1 MGDDHKREYKRGF
14 VLSTVIVIE
23 AVLLGVSAV
32 WCLASNIDLLPV
44 LMNARAE
51 HFLLGG
57 VIGVSLSAVGLF
69 LTKVE
74 SFKSF
79 HQLVYEIMGPLFVH
93 SRIVDIALIAAA
105 SGFCEEVFYR
115 GVLQTQF
122 GILIASLIFGFCHF
136 AGKQFY
142 LYVIW
147 ATLAGYLF
155 GRLFEISHSL
165 WLPITAHAV
174 SNFVSIVILRQKMKA
189 LDKA

>member
-1 MGDDHKREYKRGF
+1 MTDASKREYKRGF

-23 AVLLGVSAV
+23 AVLLGIACI
-32 WCLASNIDLLPV
+32 WCLASNIDLLPLLV
-44 LMNARAE
+44 NAQPE
-51 HFLLGG
+51 HFL
-57 VIGVSLSAVGLF
+57 IGALIGISLSVFGLF
-69 LTKVE
+69 MTRVE

-79 HQLVYEIMGPLFVH
+79 QQLVYEIMGPLFAH
-93 SRIVDIALIAAA
+93 SKIVDIALIALA

-122 GILIASLIFGFCHF
+122 GIIVASLIFGICHF

-165 WLPITAHAV
+165 WLPITVHAV
-174 SNFVSIVILRQKMKA
+174 SNFVSIVILRQKMKSM
-189 LDKA
+189 DKA

>member
-1 MGDDHKREYKRGF
+1 VSEYNRGF

-23 AVLLGVSAV
+23 AALLGVAAV
-32 WCLASNIDLLPV
+32 WCLVSDIDLLPA
-44 LMNARAE
+44 LQNARPE

-57 VIGVSLSAVGLF
+57 VIGIALSVFGLF
-69 LTKVE
+69 MTRVE

-79 HQLVYEIMGPLFVH
+79 HQLVYEIMGPLFAH
-93 SRIVDIALIAAA
+93 SKIVDIALIAMA

-122 GILIASLIFGFCHF
+122 GIWTASLIFGFCHY

-155 GRLFEISHSL
+155 GVLFEMSHSL
-165 WLPITAHAV
+165 WLAIMAHAV
-174 SNFVSIVILRQKMKA
+174 SNFVSIVILRRKMKMEN
-189 LDKA
+189 LDSDSN